1 MKHPVTRHIAR
12 YIAATYPMGLKV
24 WTLAMGKWRPIYMS
38 KGLQQGRVLS
48 LVAAS
53 ILMKPI
59 IVAAFD
65 AMWKAQFPED
75 Y

>member
-1 MKHPVTRHIAR
+1 
-12 YIAATYPMGLKV
+12 
-24 WTLAMGKWRPIYMS
+24 MGKWRPIYMS